1 MTQSATT
8 APAGGSGGR
17 KPGGVHSLER
27 GFLILESMADA
38 GGSATLTGLAHDVG
52 LPTPTI
58 HRIVR
63 TLVNLGYVRQE
74 QSRQYTLGPRLVRLG
89 DASAA
94 KLGTWAL
101 PYLSDLANDLGE
113 SSNLAMLDG
122 NEIVYLGQKQGR
134 HSMRMFTE
142 VGRRVSPHC
151 TAVGKALL
159 ARKSPAEVDS
169 LLSRMDLTR
178 FTPNTITDRTG
189 FLEALQQI
197 RASGYALDEGEQE
210 IGVRCVA
217 VAVPTELAPLAIS
230 VSGPS
235 ARITDTLV
243 QRAVPLLQE
252 TARRLSIDLS
262 RNSDPADGS

>member
-1 MTQSATT
+1 MTQSPSTP
-8 APAGGSGGR
+8 PAGNVVGR

-38 GGSATLTGLAHDVG
+38 GGSATLTSLAQDVG

-63 TLVNLGYVRQE
+63 TLVNLGYIRQE

-89 DASAA
+89 EASAS

-122 NEIVYLGQKQGR
+122 NEIVYLAQKQGR

-159 ARKSPAEVDS
+159 ARKSHSEVEA
-169 LLSRMDLTR
+169 LLGRIGMTR
-178 FTPNTITDRTG
+178 YTPNTITDPAR
-189 FLEALQQI
+189 FLEALIQI
-197 RASGYALDEGEQE
+197 RNFGYALDEGEQE

-217 VAVPTELAPLAIS
+217 VAVPSELSPLAIS
-230 VSGPS
+230 VSGPA
-235 ARITDTLV
+235 ARMTDALV

-252 TARRLSIDLS
+252 TARRLSIDLLA
-262 RNSDPADGS
+262 NDTADSSS